1 MNTLTKIDN
10 TFGTVLNVFGIMFSV
25 NDANSILNLI
35 LLLVSIA
42 SIVARAVILVVQ
54 KIREKDYNG
63 AVDELDKT
71 KDEIE
76 SLRGGR
82 KDE

>member
-1 MNTLTKIDN
+1 MNKFMKIDN
-10 TFGTVLNVFGIMFSV
+10 TVGTLLNVFGIMFSV
-25 NDANSILNLI
+25 NDVNSILNLI
-35 LLLVSIA
+35 LLVVSIA
-42 SIVARAVILVVQ
+42 SIVARAVILVIQ

-63 AVDELDKT
+63 AVDEIDKA